1 MDTREIELVN
11 DYKTVGEIEKGQA
24 YTFYQLIDYCDELL
38 DIIEDLKEEHERF
51 VEYVEECY
59 RPNTGVWF

>member
-11 DYKTVGEIEKGQA
+11 DYKTVGEIEKGQS

-59 RPNTGVWF
+59 RPNNGVWF